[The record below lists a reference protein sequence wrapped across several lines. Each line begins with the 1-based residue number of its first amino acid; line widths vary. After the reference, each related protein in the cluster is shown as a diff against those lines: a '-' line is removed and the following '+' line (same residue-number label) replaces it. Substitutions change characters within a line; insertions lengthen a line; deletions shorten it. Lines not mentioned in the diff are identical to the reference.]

1 MQIQILITERVTIGV
16 GGAAEKPNI
25 RSNIEVAKPPVFNRE
40 ASRVESFIC
49 LKENVCDFVLKRT
62 FYSKQGFKNACYF
75 SI

>member
-40 ASRVESFIC
+40 ASRVESFIIIYR
-49 LKENVCDFVLKRT
+49 LYLRMKIREAIVEEQIQWILSYV
-62 FYSKQGFKNACYF
+62 
-75 SI
+75 